1 MAKLFSA
8 NEATVMSESA
18 DIRGLALK
26 VLETSGGVFSR
37 IKNAAGIGEKSIR
50 ITGLNM
56 PANDECFM
64 AAVEILRENG
74 YRVDFNVP
82 NSKNEIATINIS
94 WGNASADQATRP
106 KDSGKGWLSKL
117 EHIRK
122 GL

>member
-8 NEATVMSESA
+8 NEANVMSESA

-26 VLETSGGVFSR
+26 ILENSGGVFSR
-37 IKNAAGIGEKSIR
+37 IKNAAGVGEKSIR

-56 PANDECFM
+56 PSDRSCFL

-82 NSKNEIATINIS
+82 PSPNDIPTINIS
-94 WGNASADQATRP
+94 WGNASAERQ

-117 EHIRK
+117 ERIRK

>member
-37 IKNAAGIGEKSIR
+37 IKKAAGIGEKSIR

-94 WGNASADQATRP
+94 WGNASADRTTKP
-106 KDSGKGWLSKL
+106 KDSGRGWLSKL

>member
-94 WGNASADQATRP
+94 WGNAGADQTTRP
-106 KDSGKGWLSKL
+106 KDSGRGWLSKL

>member
-1 MAKLFSA
+1 
-8 NEATVMSESA
+8 MSESA

-37 IKNAAGIGEKSIR
+37 IKKDAGIGEKSIR

-74 YRVDFNVP
+74 YSVDFNIP
-82 NSKNEIATINIS
+82 NSKNEIASINIS
-94 WGNASADQATRP
+94 WGNASADRTTKP
-106 KDSGKGWLSKL
+106 KDSGRGWLSKL

>member
-8 NEATVMSESA
+8 NEATVMSDNV

-82 NSKNEIATINIS
+82 PSPNEIATINIS
-94 WGNASADQATRP
+94 WGNVDRATRP
-106 KDSGKGWLSKL
+106 KDSDSGWISKL
-117 EHIRK
+117 KHFSK

>member
-8 NEATVMSESA
+8 NEATVMSEST

-26 VLETSGGVFSR
+26 VLETNGGVFSR
-37 IKNAAGIGEKSIR
+37 IKKAASIGEKSIR

-56 PANDECFM
+56 PSNRECFL

-82 NSKNEIATINIS
+82 NSENEIATINIY
-94 WGNASADQATRP
+94 WGNASADRTTKP
-106 KDSGKGWLSKL
+106 KDSGRGWLSKL

>member
-82 NSKNEIATINIS
+82 PSKNEIATITIS
-94 WGNASADQATRP
+94 WGNAGADQTRP
-106 KDSGKGWLSKL
+106 KDSGRGWLSKL

>member
-37 IKNAAGIGEKSIR
+37 IKNAAGIGEKAIR

-82 NSKNEIATINIS
+82 PSKNEIATITIS
-94 WGNASADQATRP
+94 WGNAGADQTRP
-106 KDSGKGWLSKL
+106 KDSGSGWLSKL
-117 EHIRK
+117 EHISK